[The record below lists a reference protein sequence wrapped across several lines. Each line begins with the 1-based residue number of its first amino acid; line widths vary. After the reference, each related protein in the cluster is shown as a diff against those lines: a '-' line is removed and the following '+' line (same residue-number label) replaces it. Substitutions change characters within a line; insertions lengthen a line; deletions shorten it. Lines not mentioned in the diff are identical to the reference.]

1 VIQFVSDL
9 QKVDGVLDSALGDSL
24 SVIYSRWMVFSIHHN
39 VIKFVTDLQ
48 QVDGVLDSALGDNV
62 CQ

>member
-1 VIQFVSDL
+1 
-9 QKVDGVLDSALGDSL
+9 VDGVLDSALGDSL